1 MLSFL
6 SDWVFDFLP
15 WRVQLACL
23 LVVLVGIGIV
33 VAYVVLS

>member
-6 SDWVFDFLP
+6 WDWVFDFLP

-23 LVVLVGIGIV
+23 LVLLVGIGVV